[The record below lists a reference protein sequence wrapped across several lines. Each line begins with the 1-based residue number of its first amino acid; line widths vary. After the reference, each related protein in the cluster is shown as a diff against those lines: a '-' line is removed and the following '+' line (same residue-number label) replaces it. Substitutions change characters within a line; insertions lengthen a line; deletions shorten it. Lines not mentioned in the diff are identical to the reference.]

1 MSRAFVKESD
11 QDPGALPERAVS
23 PHPNFVT
30 ARGLA
35 ALEAR
40 VRELEERRRAARA
53 ASDTAELA
61 VIARDL
67 RYFQS
72 RRESAR
78 LVTPPARP
86 DAVRFGVRVQLE
98 RPDGAPLAYRIV
110 GEDEAD
116 PAAGLISYVAP
127 LAKAMLGLH
136 AGDEVEVAGVRAVI
150 AALEG

>member
-11 QDPGALPERAVS
+11 EDPGDLAERALS
-23 PHPNFVT
+23 PHPNLVT

-40 VRELEERRRAARA
+40 VRELEERRRTARA
-53 ASDTAELA
+53 ANDTAGLA

-67 RYFQS
+67 RYFHS

-78 LVTPPARP
+78 LVPPPARP
-86 DAVRFGVRVQLE
+86 EAVRFGVRVQLE
-98 RPDGAPLAYRIV
+98 RPDGTLLAYRIV

-127 LAKAMLGLH
+127 LAKTMLGLH
-136 AGDEVEVAGVRAVI
+136 VGDEVEVAGARAVI
-150 AALEG
+150 AGLEG

>member
-11 QDPGALPERAVS
+11 QDPGDLPERAVS
-23 PHPNFVT
+23 PHPNLVT

-35 ALEAR
+35 ALQTR
-40 VRELEERRRAARA
+40 LRELEERRRTARA
-53 ASDTAELA
+53 ANDAAELA

-67 RYFQS
+67 RYFHS
-72 RRESAR
+72 RRGSAR
-78 LVTPPARP
+78 IATPPARP

-98 RPDGAPLAYRIV
+98 RPDRALLAYRIV

-136 AGDEVEVAGVRAVI
+136 VGDEVEVAGARTVI
-150 AALEG
+150 VALEG